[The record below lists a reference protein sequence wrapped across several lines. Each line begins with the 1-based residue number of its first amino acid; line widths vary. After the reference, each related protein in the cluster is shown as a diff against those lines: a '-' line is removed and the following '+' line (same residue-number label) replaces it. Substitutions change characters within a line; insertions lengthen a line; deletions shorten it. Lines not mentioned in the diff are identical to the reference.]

1 MRKMLP
7 GFGVVG
13 TPNSVRAYVPLLRSY
28 GFKVVALWGRTK
40 EDAAKVAAE
49 LNIPFH
55 SSNVDEVNNLFY
67 GIVESDQVAH
77 MLEITR
83 SQ

>member
-1 MRKMLP
+1 MLP

-13 TPNSVRAYVPLLRSY
+13 TPNSVRAYVPILKSN

-40 EDAAKVAAE
+40 EDAATVAAE

-55 SSNVDEVNNLFY
+55 SSNVDEVIIIKKCIGLNRL
-67 GIVESDQVAH
+67 ILA
-77 MLEITR
+77 ITTFAR
-83 SQ
+83 KNK

>member
-55 SSNVDEVNNLFY
+55 SSNVDEVNNLFLLY
-67 GIVESDQVAH
+67 SRP
-77 MLEITR
+77 ITR
-83 SQ
+83 SSCAYA

>member
-28 GFKVVALWGRTK
+28 GFKIVALWGRTK
-40 EDAAKVAAE
+40 EDAAKVATE

-55 SSNVDEVNNLFY
+55 SSNVDEVYFSLIFQDSMFLLLPTY
-67 GIVESDQVAH
+67 AH
-77 MLEITR
+77 Y
-83 SQ
+83 

>member
-13 TPNSVRAYVPLLRSY
+13 TPSSVRAYVPLLKSY
-28 GFKVVALWGRTK
+28 GFRVVALWGRTK
-40 EDAAKVAAE
+40 EDAARVAAE

-55 SSNVDEVNNLFY
+55 SSNVDEVNITYPKPQGLLISILFSVY
-67 GIVESDQVAH
+67 I
-77 MLEITR
+77 
-83 SQ
+83 

>member
-55 SSNVDEVNNLFY
+55 SSNVDEVNNPLKSPDHSNLLVSDFIFY
-67 GIVESDQVAH
+67 H
-77 MLEITR
+77 C
-83 SQ
+83 